1 MDHIKKYVTIGI
13 VCVLSHI
20 AFANTSIQELQQKLD
35 RTYITTPNGTCGA
48 YTASARPILNSCNQC
63 CGSNWNLGASLLYWQ
78 GKTCGTEYAYRRQN
92 TIINDPENEADLIN
106 GIFSFPIK
114 GDISNVASKWNS
126 GFQIALGYNI
136 EHDGWETNL
145 CHTRFS
151 NIGSDKII
159 SGCND
164 NIFPT
169 IGLYTI
175 ASPDTNIFIFCT
187 EAKSQTR
194 LHFHTLIWDIARDF
208 FISDCLSIRPFTALE
223 AGWITTRQITR
234 YTGGIPIGEKGVLL
248 GLNDD
253 LVVIKENC
261 AFKGL
266 GPVMGLG
273 VNWYIGRGLSIF
285 NEFTIGALY
294 GKFQLSHS
302 ERYSAND
309 LSRVNLKTNYHKFSP
324 MAKYMLGLAKK
335 CYFNDDQNHL
345 TIKLAFESQYWWRV
359 NQVIRMTERFVI
371 DKEIILPLIK
381 SSNQAFD
388 LSIIGVTFNIR
399 LDF

>member
-1 MDHIKKYVTIGI
+1 M
-13 VCVLSHI
+13 
-20 AFANTSIQELQQKLD
+20 
-35 RTYITTPNGTCGA
+35 
-48 YTASARPILNSCNQC
+48 
-63 CGSNWNLGASLLYWQ
+63 
-78 GKTCGTEYAYRRQN
+78 
-92 TIINDPENEADLIN
+92 
-106 GIFSFPIK
+106 
-114 GDISNVASKWNS
+114 
-126 GFQIALGYNI
+126 
-136 EHDGWETNL
+136 
-145 CHTRFS
+145 
-151 NIGSDKII
+151 
-159 SGCND
+159 
-164 NIFPT
+164 
-169 IGLYTI
+169 
-175 ASPDTNIFIFCT
+175 
-187 EAKSQTR
+187 
-194 LHFHTLIWDIARDF
+194 
-208 FISDCLSIRPFTALE
+208 
-223 AGWITTRQITR
+223 
-234 YTGGIPIGEKGVLL
+234 
-248 GLNDD
+248 NDD